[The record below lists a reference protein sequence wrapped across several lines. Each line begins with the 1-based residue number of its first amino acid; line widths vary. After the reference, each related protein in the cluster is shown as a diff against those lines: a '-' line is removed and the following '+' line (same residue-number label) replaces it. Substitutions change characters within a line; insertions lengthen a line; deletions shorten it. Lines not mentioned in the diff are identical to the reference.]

1 MKVVILAGGFGTRY
15 LELTRKIPKPL
26 IHVGNKPIIYQLVR
40 HFSYYNYT
48 DFIICCGYK
57 YNLIFEFFLKKF
69 KRKKNFIYKKN
80 KNKVEISFQYD
91 QKNWNFLLIN
101 TGLNTQ
107 TGGRINKIKKFII
120 KSKSD
125 DFFLTYADGLSN
137 INLNNLYNFHKKEKS
152 QSTVSIVKIKNQYG
166 VVETKNNKV
175 LSFNEKPNNPYFI
188 NGGFFILNKKILN
201 FTKYDKDIWES
212 DCIPRIMK
220 KYTLNAYIH
229 RGFWQSMDSFHDKIK
244 LDNYL
249 KNNPNYFII
258 D

>member
-1 MKVVILAGGFGTRY
+1 M
-15 LELTRKIPKPL
+15 
-26 IHVGNKPIIYQLVR
+26 N
-40 HFSYYNYT
+40 
-48 DFIICCGYK
+48 
-57 YNLIFEFFLKKF
+57 KF

-80 KNKVEISFQYD
+80 KNKVEISFRYD

-107 TGGRINKIKKFII
+107 TGGRINKIKKFIT

-175 LSFNEKPNNPYFI
+175 LSF
-188 NGGFFILNKKILN
+188 
-201 FTKYDKDIWES
+201 TKYDKDIWES

-249 KNNPNYFII
+249 KNNPNYFTN